1 MKRSNY
7 IFESVLIVITA
18 VLGFAAL
25 FSFDAVIL
33 GALWVIA
40 LGALQVIHSLIL
52 AASYWSNEAI
62 QKSII
67 IYWCGVALNFS
78 LMLIGNAITDSENVE
93 MATILVFPLILAL
106 YLWYITCTYRA
117 KPAAGETVEKE

>member
-7 IFESVLIVITA
+7 IFESVLIAITA

-33 GALWVIA
+33 GALWLIV
-40 LGALQVIHSLIL
+40 LGTLQVVHSLIL
-52 AASYWSNEAI
+52 GASYWSNEAI

-78 LMLIGNAITDSENVE
+78 IMLIGNAITDSNNVE
-93 MATILVFPLILAL
+93 IATILIFPLVLAL
-106 YLWYITCTYRA
+106 YLWYITYTYKI
-117 KPAAGETVEKE
+117 KPIVEANIESV

>member
-7 IFESVLIVITA
+7 IFESVLIAITA

-25 FSFDAVIL
+25 FSFDATIL
-33 GALWVIA
+33 GALWLIV
-40 LGALQVIHSLIL
+40 LGTLQVVHSLIL
-52 AASYWSNEAI
+52 GASYWSNEAI

-78 LMLIGNAITDSENVE
+78 VMLIGNVITHSDNIEI
-93 MATILVFPLILAL
+93 ATILIFPLILAL
-106 YLWYITCTYRA
+106 YLWYITYTCRV
-117 KPAAGETVEKE
+117 KPMTEVTFEKV